1 MIVTKGGACSA
12 CYNASDHRHV
22 DMNAAFDGPVLSNG
36 MVIDDLIL
44 CEPCVKN
51 AVDALDLNESA
62 NVVALAE
69 SRVREAEAEAEKWKR
84 YAKSLEMTQEL
95 RPVEL
100 PEVKKTG
107 KKVAA

>member
-1 MIVTKGGACSA
+1 MQIFNGGGCAA
-12 CYNASDHRHV
+12 CYNFTNKRLV
-22 DMNAAFDGPVLSNG
+22 DLGAAFDGPVLETG
-36 MVIDDLIL
+36 MQIDDLIL
-44 CEPCVKN
+44 CEDCVRS
-51 AVDALDLNESA
+51 AADALDLNESV
-62 NVVALAE
+62 NVIALAE
-69 SRVREAEAEAEKWKR
+69 SRVKDAEAEAEKWKR